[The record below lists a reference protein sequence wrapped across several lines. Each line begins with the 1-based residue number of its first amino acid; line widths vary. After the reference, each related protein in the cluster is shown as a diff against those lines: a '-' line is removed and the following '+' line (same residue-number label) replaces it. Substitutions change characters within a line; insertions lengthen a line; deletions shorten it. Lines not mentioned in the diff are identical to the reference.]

1 MKTEKAKTTTKPKRA
16 RANVAKPDKS
26 NKAVAKPM
34 KVVKYKARG
43 KYKIVDGV
51 GQTSIEPSCAEYRT
65 ED

>member
-1 MKTEKAKTTTKPKRA
+1 MKTEKAKTTTRTKKA
-16 RANVAKPDKS
+16 RANVAKHSKT
-26 NKAVAKPM
+26 NKAVAKPV